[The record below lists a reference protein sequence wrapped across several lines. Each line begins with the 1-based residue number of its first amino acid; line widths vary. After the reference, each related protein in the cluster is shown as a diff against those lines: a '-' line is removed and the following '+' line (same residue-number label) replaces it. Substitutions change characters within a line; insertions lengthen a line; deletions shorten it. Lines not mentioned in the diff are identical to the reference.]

1 VLTSGLLHRYA
12 AILKR
17 AVSSLGG
24 KLNLR
29 KADPQNGNGFAPK
42 GATGAGV
49 EVRAEGELR
58 PQDASAGDGWPVFW
72 RVEGSLA
79 DLTAVRP
86 VAYFTWNAHTFAER
100 WSRRGGLFLQ
110 ALVRP
115 VLYASHRVLATRILH
130 ALLRGV
136 TRDRLDLLGEEYFHY
151 VLKPQ
156 LKPKGLKMLRKW
168 MEEHGQVVLVS
179 QGLDHVM
186 RPLAR
191 HLGVEQ
197 LVANRLE
204 FRDGISTG
212 RLLDPV
218 VRPRGPL
225 AFALGKNP
233 NGRISGKRLL
243 QDLGLEKR
251 PEQLAHAILPVAR
264 RPSDIHHAL
273 VVFRQSRPP
282 ARLSVRHTLRG
293 KQILL
298 IGVTGFI
305 AKVWLEHIL
314 SQVPEIGK
322 VYLLI
327 RRQRTMTA
335 RKRFEK
341 IVAESPVF
349 DPLEK
354 RYGADFDRF
363 LNSKI
368 EVVEGDVSKPDLG
381 MDPATHQR
389 LARCVDLVVNSSG
402 LTDFNPDLRDALP
415 SNIGSAA
422 NLVDF
427 LRDSSHAALL
437 HLSTCYV
444 VGGRDGRIG
453 ESCTANYTPA
463 QVTGFDAEGEWLA
476 LQETVRKVETR
487 AQSPEVEAA
496 LRRQALRTRRNG
508 EEPPASEID
517 NLIRKNRMRWL
528 RNHLTQAGTRRAK
541 HFGWPNTY
549 TFTKSLGES
558 LLATRGADLPIA
570 IARPSIVETSVH
582 QPFRGWNEGINTSAP
597 LSYLLGT
604 FFRQLPTNKRKCLDL
619 IPVDMVCRGMT
630 LISAAL
636 IERRHERAY
645 QLATSGSNPCDM
657 GRAIELTALA
667 HRKHYRAQQGLEH
680 WLRMRF
686 DTIPV
691 SKKRYEKLS
700 VPAQKVLVQGIN
712 RAAAALQFKRP
723 PLARA
728 ERDLD
733 RVAKL
738 IDLYEPFIL
747 HNEQIFESEN
757 VQMLSAALPAE
768 ERESFGYEPGTID
781 WWDYWINTHI
791 PALRKWVYPLIEG
804 HAVESPERREFH
816 LAESVPPGEIRKAGA
831 SSTRATWPL
840 S

>member
-1 VLTSGLLHRYA
+1 V
-12 AILKR
+12 
-17 AVSSLGG
+17 
-24 KLNLR
+24 
-29 KADPQNGNGFAPK
+29 
-42 GATGAGV
+42 
-49 EVRAEGELR
+49 
-58 PQDASAGDGWPVFW
+58 
-72 RVEGSLA
+72 A

-130 ALLRGV
+130 ALLCGV
-136 TRDRLDLLGEEYFHY
+136 SRDRLDLLGEEYFHY
-151 VLKPQ
+151 ILKPH
-156 LKPKGLKMLRKW
+156 LKPKGVKLLHEW
-168 MEEHGQVVLVS
+168 MEKNGQIVLVS

-191 HLGVEQ
+191 HLQVEK

-204 FRDGISTG
+204 FRDGTCTG
-212 RLLDPV
+212 RLIDPV

-233 NGRISGKRLL
+233 NGLVTGEQLL
-243 QDLGLEKR
+243 LDLGLEKNPR
-251 PEQLAHAILPVAR
+251 MLSQAILPVAR
-264 RPSDIHHAL
+264 PVARPL
-273 VVFRQSRPP
+273 VENQRPLVMFHP
-282 ARLSVRHTLRG
+282 RKVPERLSVRQALRG

-305 AKVWLEHIL
+305 AKVWLEHLL
-314 SQVPEIGK
+314 SEVPDIGK
-322 VYLLI
+322 IYLLI
-327 RRQRTMTA
+327 RRQRTTA
-335 RKRFEK
+335 ARSRFEK
-341 IVAESPVF
+341 MMSESPVF

-354 RYGADFDRF
+354 HYGVEFERF
-363 LNSKI
+363 LNAKI
-368 EVVEGDVSKPDLG
+368 EVVEGDLSQAGLG
-381 MDPATHQR
+381 LDSSVRQR
-389 LARCVDLVVNSSG
+389 LARSVDLVVNSSG
-402 LTDFNPDLRDALP
+402 LTDFNPDLREALA
-415 SNIGSAA
+415 SNIQSAA
-422 NLVDF
+422 NLVEF
-427 LRDSSHAALL
+427 LRESSHAALL

-444 VGGRDGRIG
+444 VGARDGRVG
-453 ESCTANYTPA
+453 ENCQPNYTPA
-463 QVTGFDAEGEWLA
+463 GVADFDAEREWQS
-476 LQETVRKVETR
+476 LQELIR
-487 AQSPEVEAA
+487 AIECRGQSPEVEAA
-496 LRRQALRTRRNG
+496 LRRQALRSRRNG
-508 EEPPASEID
+508 EQPPGPELEGS
-517 NLIRKNRMRWL
+517 IRKNRLRWMRH
-528 RNHLTQAGTRRAK
+528 HLTQAGTRRAK
-541 HFGWPNTY
+541 RFGWPNTY
-549 TFTKSLGES
+549 TFTKSIGES
-558 LLATRGADLPIA
+558 LLATRGAGLPIA

-619 IPVDMVCRGMT
+619 IPVDMVCHGMT
-630 LISAAL
+630 LIAAAL
-636 IERRHERAY
+636 IERRHEQVY

-691 SKKRYEKLS
+691 SKERYRKLS
-700 VPAQKVLVQGIN
+700 VPAQKILVKGIN

-733 RVAKL
+733 RVEKL

-747 HNEQIFESEN
+747 YNEQIFESEN
-757 VQMLSAALPAE
+757 VQLLSAALPAD
-768 ERESFGYEPGTID
+768 EREIFGYDPNTID
-781 WWDYWINTHI
+781 WWDYWINIHI

-804 HAVESPERREFH
+804 NAVESRRRREFH
-816 LAESVPPGEIRKAGA
+816 LYDAKTPGTDIYPAVVPSA
-831 SSTRATWPL
+831 RATWP
-840 S
+840 SS